1 MQEEALLDIR
11 KRPSRLQK
19 GVSLISKYNYLYSHL
34 SSSHILLVV
43 FTPLSIRRGDGGEAV
58 SLISKY
64 NYLYSHLPSSHI
76 LLAVFTPLSIR
87 RGDGG
92 EAVDGLVL
100 GCSWTEVRLLL
111 PIKQPI
117 KRRTPR
123 ALLYRTLGVAT
134 LLKYSFNNK
143 NYYYLTLIVP
153 NLTTE

>member
-19 GVSLISKYNYLYSHL
+19 S
-34 SSSHILLVV
+34 
-43 FTPLSIRRGDGGEAV
+43 V

-64 NYLYSHLPSSHI
+64 NYLYSHLPSSPI

-92 EAVDGLVL
+92 EAFLHLQTAVFTPLSIRRGGGGEAVVGVGGESVKLV
-100 GCSWTEVRLLL
+100 VRLFS
-111 PIKQPI
+111 PIKHPI

>member
-1 MQEEALLDIR
+1 MFANKEGVSLMQGEALLDIR
-11 KRPSRLQK
+11 KRPSRLEK
-19 GVSLISKYNYLYSHL
+19 G
-34 SSSHILLVV
+34 
-43 FTPLSIRRGDGGEAV
+43 V

-76 LLAVFTPLSIR
+76 LLVVFTPLSIR
-87 RGDGG
+87 RGGGG
-92 EAVDGLVL
+92 EAVDGRGR
-100 GCSWTEVRLLL
+100 GCRWTVVRLLS
-111 PIKQPI
+111 PINHPI

-153 NLTTE
+153 NLTAE

>member
-1 MQEEALLDIR
+1 VKKGSLHNEETPFSHEREALLDR
-11 KRPSRLQK
+11 KEYFGGIHPLLRRGL
-19 GVSLISKYNYLYSHL
+19 GRL
-34 SSSHILLVV
+34 SS
-43 FTPLSIRRGDGGEAV
+43 
-58 SLISKY
+58 
-64 NYLYSHLPSSHI
+64 
-76 LLAVFTPLSIR
+76 
-87 RGDGG
+87 
-92 EAVDGLVL
+92 
-100 GCSWTEVRLLL
+100 

>member
-1 MQEEALLDIR
+1 MSYPEAF
-11 KRPSRLQK
+11 
-19 GVSLISKYNYLYSHL
+19 SLIPKYNSLYSHL
-34 SSSHILLVV
+34 PSSLILLAV
-43 FTPLSIRRGDGGEAV
+43 FTPLSIRRGVGGEAF
-58 SLISKY
+58 SLIPKY
-64 NYLYSHLPSSHI
+64 NYLYPPLPSSHI

-87 RGDGG
+87 RGGGG
-92 EAVDGLVL
+92 EAVVGLVL
-100 GCSWTEVRLLL
+100 GCFL